1 MIGLSL
7 PSAAHPSVFQ
17 HAPVRPSAPCHRGFG
32 LAADRSPSFGS
43 APADLDALFAL
54 AFASAPAWPWPCRR
68 GQLAD
73 SLCKRHAVTRLRGLL
88 QLEGAWFQVLFHS
101 PRGVLF
107 TFPSRYLFAIGRRLV
122 LSLGGWA
129 LRIQAGFHVSRPTWD
144 TARPAERFGYG
155 AFTLYDRLFQVVPL
169 RSDRATARSR
179 NPGEQ
184 ALRFRLLRVRSPLLA
199 QSLS

>member
-43 APADLDALFAL
+43 APAD
-54 AFASAPAWPWPCRR
+54 STRCSH
-68 GQLAD
+68 
-73 SLCKRHAVTRLRGLL
+73 SLSLRLRHGLGLAGEGNSQTHYAKGTQSPLAGLL

-144 TARPAERFGYG
+144 PGRRDGGFGEG
-155 AFTLYDRLFQVVPL
+155 AVTRCGAPF
-169 RSDRATARSR
+169 
-179 NPGEQ
+179 Q
-184 ALRFRLLRVRSPLLA
+184 ALPLAAVLTTWPVPQPPGAGPRVWAMSAFAHRY
-199 QSLS
+199 